1 MAQNI
6 KFRSRVGLIAAT
18 VGSAVG
24 LGNIWRFP
32 SEVQQNGGAAFL
44 LLYVAC
50 VLILGIPVMLSE
62 FSIGRGGNSDSITS
76 YSNLAPGS
84 KWYLN
89 GWLGAVSSYLIAGF
103 YMVVAG
109 WTLEYLWA
117 SITGELYSAEISSES
132 SYVAHMESFITS
144 TWRPIFWTWFMLA
157 LNIVVLLKGVNK
169 GIEKVSNVLMP
180 LLFVML
186 VAFAC
191 VSLSLPN
198 AQAGVEFFFKPDFS
212 RITPANFI
220 NALGQAFFSLSLG
233 MGILIT
239 YSAYYPANT
248 NLIRTSGIVSFLG
261 FIVAVLMGII
271 IFPAATSF
279 GLADNPDALRGTTLV
294 FVTLPEIFARLPL
307 TRFWSALFFLLL
319 GVAAFTSTISLC
331 EVTTRLIHSKTRMS
345 RNKSCFVVMAPLFIL
360 SACCSLSLGEWS
372 GFTILGDN
380 IFDFLDNITTNYM
393 LPACAFFGCLFV
405 GWKMPRAFLRSELS
419 NNGAIRNPLITPIA
433 WAIRYLAPALIIIIL
448 LAQLF

>member
-44 LLYVAC
+44 LLYIAC

-62 FSIGRGGNSDSITS
+62 FSIGRGGNSDCITS

-84 KWYLN
+84 KWFLN
-89 GWLGAVSSYLIAGF
+89 GWLGVVVSYLIAGF

-109 WTLEYLWA
+109 WTLEYLWS
-117 SITGELYSAEISSES
+117 SITGELYSPEISTES
-132 SYVAHMESFITS
+132 SYIAHMETFITS
-144 TWRPIFWTWFMLA
+144 AWRPVFWTWIMLA

-212 RITPANFI
+212 KITPANFI

-248 NLIRTSGIVSFLG
+248 NLIRTSGIVSLLG

-279 GLADNPDALRGTTLV
+279 GLADNPDSLRGTTLV
-294 FVTLPEIFARLPL
+294 FVTLPEIFARIPL

-319 GVAAFTSTISLC
+319 AVAAFTSTISLC
-331 EVTTRLIHSKTRMS
+331 EVTTRLIHSKTRLS
-345 RNKSCFVVMAPLFIL
+345 RNKSCLLVMAPLFIL
-360 SACCSLSLGEWS
+360 SACCSLSLGDWS
-372 GFTILGDN
+372 GFTVFGDN
-380 IFDFLDNITTNYM
+380 LFDFLDNITTNYM

-405 GWKMPRAFLRSELS
+405 GWKMPKSFIRSELS
-419 NNGAIRNPLITPIA
+419 NNGSLRNPLITPIA
-433 WAIRYLAPALIIIIL
+433 WAIRYLAPALILIIL

>member
-6 KFRSRVGLIAAT
+6 KFRTRLGLIAAT

-44 LLYVAC
+44 LLYIGC

-62 FSIGRGGNSDSITS
+62 FAIGRGGNSDSITS
-76 YSNLAPGS
+76 YSNLSPHS

-89 GWLGAVSSYLIAGF
+89 GWLAVVASYLIAGY

-109 WTLEYLWA
+109 WTLEYLWS
-117 SITGELYSAEISSES
+117 SITGELYTNELMTGAQ
-132 SYVAHMESFITS
+132 YVDHMESFITS
-144 TWRPIFWTWFMLA
+144 SWRPVMWTWIMLG
-157 LNIVVLLKGVNK
+157 LNIVVLVRGVNK
-169 GIEKVSNVLMP
+169 GIERISNVLMP

-198 AQAGVEFFFKPDFS
+198 AQRGVEFFFKPDFS
-212 RITPANFI
+212 KITQSNI
-220 NALGQAFFSLSLG
+220 ISALGQAFFSLSLG

-239 YSAYYPANT
+239 YSSYYPAKT
-248 NLIRTSGIVSFLG
+248 NLTRTSVIVSILG
-261 FIVAVLMGII
+261 FIVALLMGVI
-271 IFPAATSF
+271 IFPAATAF
-279 GLADNPDALRGTTLV
+279 GLTENPEALRGTTLV
-294 FVTLPEIFARLPL
+294 FVTLPEIFANIPL

-331 EVTTRLIHSKTRMS
+331 EVHTKLIQSKFQLS
-345 RNKSCFVVMAPLFIL
+345 RNKSCMTVMAPLFVL
-360 SACCSLSLGEWS
+360 SACCSMSLGPWS
-372 GFTILGDN
+372 EYTIFGKTL
-380 IFDFLDNITTNYM
+380 FDFLDNITTNYM
-393 LPACAFFGCLFV
+393 LPTCAFFGCIFV
-405 GWKMPRAFLRSELS
+405 GWKMPKTFLHSELS
-419 NNGAIRNPLITPIA
+419 NYGSLRNPFITPITVA
-433 WAIRYLAPALIIIIL
+433 VRYIAPALIVIIL
-448 LAQLF
+448 LSQLM